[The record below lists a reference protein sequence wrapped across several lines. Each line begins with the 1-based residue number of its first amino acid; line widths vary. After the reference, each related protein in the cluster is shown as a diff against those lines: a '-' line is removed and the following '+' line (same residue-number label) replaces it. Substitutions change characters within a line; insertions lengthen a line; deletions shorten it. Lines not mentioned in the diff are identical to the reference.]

1 MDSLTSI
8 NARGASNID
17 FATPF
22 SVKRLNITLQGAS
35 KADMDFSSAQNL
47 KFDMEGASKI
57 ELKGYADTLKI
68 DAAGATKV
76 EAEDLQTK
84 VADIIRMINR
94 LA

>member
-1 MDSLTSI
+1 
-8 NARGASNID
+8 
-17 FATPF
+17 
-22 SVKRLNITLQGAS
+22 
-35 KADMDFSSAQNL
+35 MDFSSAQNL

-84 VADIIRMINR
+84 VADIEMNGASKATVFATESFSGKAHGAQQNSLQRQSETKKQ
-94 LA
+94 